1 MQALSSSIP
10 LEKLISKQVRL
21 WSVRER
27 IRRMS
32 QQPTEDP
39 WDAAYV
45 TISRTAGSKGSQVAL
60 EVARKLGWQ
69 VYGREIVD
77 YIARTAKVRSSVVE
91 SFDEKR
97 RSEIQ
102 SWIQTAIDRHA
113 LGHDRYLHHL
123 LQVLLTIA
131 EHGRA
136 VIIGRGAHLV
146 LPPERGV
153 RVLITAPL
161 ETRVNNLVEE
171 HGLSRSEARKQV
183 EQRDSE
189 RERWLRHFFKAEAND
204 PTCFDLVLNTG
215 TWRVE
220 EAAEIVIRALEVR
233 LGKPR
238 PQVAVPQTEEVDL
251 TPTVQD

>member
-1 MQALSSSIP
+1 MQALSTSIP
-10 LEKLISKQVRL
+10 LEKLIGKQVRL

-32 QQPTEDP
+32 QKSAADP
-39 WDAAYV
+39 WDTAYV

-77 YIARTAKVRSSVVE
+77 YIARTAKVRRSVVE

-161 ETRVNNLVEE
+161 ETRVNNLVRE
-171 HGLSRSEARKQV
+171 HGLSRSEARRQV
-183 EQRDSE
+183 EKRDSE
-189 RERWLRHFFKAEAND
+189 RERWLRHFFKTEAND
-204 PTCFDLVLNTG
+204 PTCFDLVINTG
-215 TWRVE
+215 TWSVE
-220 EAAEIVIRALEVR
+220 EAAEVVVRALEVR
-233 LGKPR
+233 LGSAR
-238 PQVAVPQTEEVDL
+238 PPVPVAEAEEVDL
-251 TPTVQD
+251 APTVQD

>member
-1 MQALSSSIP
+1 MQALSKSIP

-32 QQPTEDP
+32 ERPEGDP
-39 WDAAYV
+39 WDTAYV

-77 YIARTAKVRSSVVE
+77 YIARTARVRSSVVE

-102 SWIQTAIDRHA
+102 SWIQTVIDSHA

-123 LQVLLTIA
+123 LQVLLAIA

-153 RVLITAPL
+153 RVLVTAPL
-161 ETRVNNLVEE
+161 EVRVANLVEE
-171 HGLSRSEARKQV
+171 HNLTHSEARKRI
-183 EQRDSE
+183 EERDSQ
-189 RERWLRHFFKAEAND
+189 REHWLRHFFHAEAND
-204 PTCFDLVLNTG
+204 PASFDLVINTG
-215 TWRVE
+215 TWPVAQ
-220 EAAEIVIRALEVR
+220 AAEIIVRALEVR
-233 LGKPR
+233 FGSER
-238 PQVAVPQTEEVDL
+238 PQAVAAEEEIDL
-251 TPTVQD
+251 ALSVED